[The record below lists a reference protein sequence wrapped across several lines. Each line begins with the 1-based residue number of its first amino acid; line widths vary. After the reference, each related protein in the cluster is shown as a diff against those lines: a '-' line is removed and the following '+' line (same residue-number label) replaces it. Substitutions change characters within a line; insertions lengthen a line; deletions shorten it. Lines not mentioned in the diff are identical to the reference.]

1 MWDQAQDGSTPQ
13 PANPVGTPT
22 EQGAPSTPEVKAE
35 TGPDYKSFFQ
45 EQMDARS
52 RELEANAL
60 KLDDAKISREEKLNI
75 RERNLAL
82 KEELQKFGYQKAPA
96 QPPDL
101 SMVPADKQDFLK
113 GVLAKAGEDAPAIM
127 EFVSQMYGTSKQPAA
142 PIAPANLDSGWG
154 WVPPGSREVKLNSN
168 NLLGVGADKDTVD
181 ATRKWFWEFLGSL
194 PV

>member
-1 MWDQAQDGSTPQ
+1 
-13 PANPVGTPT
+13 
-22 EQGAPSTPEVKAE
+22 
-35 TGPDYKSFFQ
+35 
-45 EQMDARS
+45 MDARS

-75 RERNLAL
+75 RERNIAL

-113 GVLAKAGEDAPAIM
+113 NVLKDAGDDAPAIM
-127 EFVSQMYGTSKQPAA
+127 EFVSKLYGA
-142 PIAPANLDSGWG
+142 PVAPPPGTPANLDSNLKGI
-154 WVPPGSREVKLNSN
+154 PPGSREVKLNSN

-181 ATRKWFWEFLGSL
+181 ATRK
-194 PV
+194 

>member
-22 EQGAPSTPEVKAE
+22 EQGVPSNPEVKVDN
-35 TGPDYKSFFQ
+35 GPDYKSFFQ

-52 RELEANAL
+52 RELEANTA
-60 KLDDAKISREEKLNI
+60 KLEDEKISREEKLNI

-82 KEELQKFGYQKAPA
+82 KEELQKFGYQKSPA
-96 QPPDL
+96 KAPDL

-113 GVLAKAGEDAPAIM
+113 GVLEKAWDDAPAIM
-127 EFVSQMYGTSKQPAA
+127 EFVSQMYGAPAT
-142 PIAPANLDSGWG
+142 PPPGTPANLDSSRGG
-154 WVPPGSREVKLNSN
+154 VPPGSREVKLNSN